1 MESILWNEVLV
12 TSILG
17 QQGSLG
23 NLSRLTGGNDWS
35 YAWLQVVTINCI
47 FDMAWEG
54 LVPFYVAVYGA
65 DS

>member
-1 MESILWNEVLV
+1 MESILWNGVLV

-17 QQGSLG
+17 QQGPVG
-23 NLSRLTGGNDWS
+23 NLSRLTGGNVWL
-35 YAWLQVVTINCI
+35 YAWLQIVAINCI
-47 FDMAWEG
+47 FDMALER